1 MTERHA
7 PAALH
12 LRGVTKRYG
21 EVVALDGVDLEVAPG
36 LITTLVGPSGCGK
49 STLLGVVA
57 GLTAPTAGRV
67 HLGGRDVTD
76 LPAERR
82 GAVLVFQEHRLFPFL
97 TALEDVAFGLRM
109 RGVPRRERDRQ
120 AAEMLERVGLG
131 GLGGRRPAEL
141 SGGQR
146 QRVALARA
154 LVLDPQVLLLDE
166 PLSSLDPHLRDGLRE
181 LVVELQRERELT
193 TLVVTHDR
201 EEAVAFGDR
210 LAVLFDG
217 RLHQHAGPR
226 DVVERPATG
235 EVARFIGATE
245 VLPGRRMRDRVMS
258 PIGPLP
264 LPAGVSGP
272 GDGGSG
278 GVVGADGSGG
288 VVGADGS
295 GGVVGADGPSGVGGA
310 LGAAGADV
318 EVVLRRDRLRLRAA
332 AAVTDSGSGAD
343 DQVRSERGLLVGRV
357 AAARYLGTRTRVTV
371 TIDGHE
377 LTVEAPSAELAA
389 FGAGAAVTLE
399 VPAEA
404 VWLVPAGSSW

>member
-12 LRGVTKRYG
+12 LRGFTKRYG

-288 VVGADGS
+288 VVGA
-295 GGVVGADGPSGVGGA
+295 

-371 TIDGHE
+371 TIDGQE

-389 FGAGAAVTLE
+389 LGAGAAVTLE

>member
-49 STLLGVVA
+49 SPLLGVVA

-181 LVVELQRERELT
+181 LVVELQLERELT

-288 VVGADGS
+288 VV
-295 GGVVGADGPSGVGGA
+295 GA

>member
-1 MTERHA
+1 MTERHG

-21 EVVALDGVDLEVAPG
+21 EVVALDAVDLEVAPG

-57 GLTAPTAGRV
+57 GLTPQTAGRV

-109 RGVPRRERDRQ
+109 RGVPRRQRDRQ

-131 GLGGRRPAEL
+131 GMGGRRPAEL

-201 EEAVAFGDR
+201 EEAVVFGDR
-210 LAVLFDG
+210 LAVLLDG

-245 VLPGRRMRDRVMS
+245 VLPGRRTRDVVTT

-264 LPAGVSGP
+264 LPVRASGQRR
-272 GDGGSG
+272 GGAASADGTHAAD
-278 GVVGADGSGG
+278 GADGADRAD
-288 VVGADGS
+288 GAD
-295 GGVVGADGPSGVGGA
+295 
-310 LGAAGADV
+310 GADV
-318 EVVLRRDRLRLRAA
+318 EVVLRRDRLRLHAAGDASDAPDAPTGTQARAP
-332 AAVTDSGSGAD
+332 
-343 DQVRSERGLLVGRV
+343 SEGCRLVGRV

-389 FGAGAAVTLE
+389 FGAGTAVTLE
-399 VPAEA
+399 IPAEA
-404 VWLVPAGSSW
+404 VWLVPGGPPR

>member
-1 MTERHA
+1 MTDRDGRDD
-7 PAALH
+7 PATLH

-67 HLGGRDVTD
+67 HLAGRDVTD

-109 RGVPRRERDRQ
+109 RGVARRERERR
-120 AAEMLERVGLG
+120 AAAMLERVGLG

-181 LVVELQRERELT
+181 LVVELQRERALT
-193 TLVVTHDR
+193 TLLVTHDR
-201 EEAVAFGDR
+201 EEAVVFGDR
-210 LAVLFDG
+210 LAVLLDG
-217 RLHQHAGPR
+217 RLHQHAEPR

-245 VLPGRRMRDRVMS
+245 VLPGRRTRDAVTT
-258 PIGPLP
+258 PIGALP
-264 LPAGVSGP
+264 LPAGAP
-272 GDGGSG
+272 GSG
-278 GVVGADGSGG
+278 GGGPVEAGGASGASGVSGASGG
-288 VVGADGS
+288 VGAS
-295 GGVVGADGPSGVGGA
+295 
-310 LGAAGADV
+310 GADV
-318 EVVLRRDRLRLRAA
+318 EVVLRRDRLRLRA
-332 AAVTDSGSGAD
+332 VEHTTDSGPGAPARVGSGPC
-343 DQVRSERGLLVGRV
+343 LLAGRV

-371 TIDGHE
+371 TIAGHE
-377 LTVEAPSAELAA
+377 LTVEAPSAQLATI
-389 FGAGAAVTLE
+389 GAGAAVTLE

-404 VWLVPAGSSW
+404 VWLVPAGRSR

>member
-181 LVVELQRERELT
+181 LVVELQLERELT

-278 GVVGADGSGG
+278 GVVGA
-288 VVGADGS
+288 
-295 GGVVGADGPSGVGGA
+295 

-389 FGAGAAVTLE
+389 LGAGAAVTLE

>member
-210 LAVLFDG
+210 LAVLLDG

-288 VVGADGS
+288 VV
-295 GGVVGADGPSGVGGA
+295 GA

-389 FGAGAAVTLE
+389 LGAGAAVTLE

>member
-1 MTERHA
+1 VTDRDG
-7 PAALH
+7 PVPLH

-67 HLGGRDVTD
+67 HLGGRDVTE

-82 GAVLVFQEHRLFPFL
+82 GVVLVFQEHRLFPFL

-109 RGVPRRERDRQ
+109 RGVPRRERERR
-120 AAEMLERVGLG
+120 AVTMLERVGLG
-131 GLGGRRPAEL
+131 GLGSRRPAEL

-166 PLSSLDPHLRDGLRE
+166 PLASLDPHLRDGLRE
-181 LVVELQRERELT
+181 LVVELQRERALT

-201 EEAVAFGDR
+201 EEAVVFGDR
-210 LAVLFDG
+210 LAVLLDG
-217 RLHQHAGPR
+217 RLHQHAEPR

-245 VLPGRRMRDRVMS
+245 VLPGRRTGDRVTTAV
-258 PIGPLP
+258 GPLP
-264 LPAGVSGP
+264 LPVGVPGP
-272 GDGGSG
+272 GGR
-278 GVVGADGSGG
+278 A
-288 VVGADGS
+288 A
-295 GGVVGADGPSGVGGA
+295 A
-310 LGAAGADV
+310 GAAGAEGAEMAEPAKGAEGAGGADV

-332 AAVTDSGSGAD
+332 EAATDSGPGAPD
-343 DQVRSERGLLVGRV
+343 DVRSERCLLAGRV

-404 VWLVPAGSSW
+404 VWLVPAGPSR

>member
-1 MTERHA
+1 MTDRDGPA
-7 PAALH
+7 PLH

-67 HLGGRDVTD
+67 HLGGRDVTE

-82 GAVLVFQEHRLFPFL
+82 GIVLVFQEHRLFPFL

-109 RGVPRRERDRQ
+109 RGVPRRERERR
-120 AAEMLERVGLG
+120 AASMLERVGLG
-131 GLGGRRPAEL
+131 GLGSRRPAEL

-166 PLSSLDPHLRDGLRE
+166 PLASLDPHLRDGLRE
-181 LVVELQRERELT
+181 LVVELQRERALT

-201 EEAVAFGDR
+201 EEAVVFGDR
-210 LAVLFDG
+210 LVVLLDG
-217 RLHQHAGPR
+217 RLHQHAEPR

-245 VLPGRRMRDRVMS
+245 VLPGRRTGDRVTT
-258 PIGPLP
+258 PVGPLP
-264 LPAGVSGP
+264 LPVGVPGP
-272 GDGGSG
+272 GGRA
-278 GVVGADGSGG
+278 AD
-288 VVGADGS
+288 
-295 GGVVGADGPSGVGGA
+295 
-310 LGAAGADV
+310 GAAG
-318 EVVLRRDRLRLRAA
+318 
-332 AAVTDSGSGAD
+332 
-343 DQVRSERGLLVGRV
+343 
-357 AAARYLGTRTRVTV
+357 
-371 TIDGHE
+371 
-377 LTVEAPSAELAA
+377 
-389 FGAGAAVTLE
+389 
-399 VPAEA
+399 
-404 VWLVPAGSSW
+404 

>member
-1 MTERHA
+1 MTERDGAA
-7 PAALH
+7 PLH
-12 LRGVTKRYG
+12 LRGITKRYG
-21 EVVALDGVDLEVAPG
+21 EVVALDAVDLEVAPG

-97 TALEDVAFGLRM
+97 TAVEDVAFGLRM
-109 RGVPRRERDRQ
+109 RGVPRRERGRR

-193 TLVVTHDR
+193 TVVVTHDR
-201 EEAVAFGDR
+201 EEAVVFGDR
-210 LAVLFDG
+210 LAVLLDG

-245 VLPGRRMRDRVMS
+245 VLPGRRSRDAVTT

-264 LPAGVSGP
+264 LPAAAPSAGGDP
-272 GDGGSG
+272 GD
-278 GVVGADGSGG
+278 
-288 VVGADGS
+288 
-295 GGVVGADGPSGVGGA
+295 
-310 LGAAGADV
+310 GADV
-318 EVVLRRDRLRLRAA
+318 EVVLRRDRLRLRAVGDA
-332 AAVTDSGSGAD
+332 PD
-343 DQVRSERGLLVGRV
+343 DPTGTHGRARSDRCLLAGRV

-371 TIDGHE
+371 SVDGHE

-389 FGAGAAVTLE
+389 LGAGAAVTLE
-399 VPAEA
+399 IPAEA
-404 VWLVPAGSSW
+404 VWLVPAGPSR

>member
-181 LVVELQRERELT
+181 LVVELQLERELT

-288 VVGADGS
+288 VVGA
-295 GGVVGADGPSGVGGA
+295 

-389 FGAGAAVTLE
+389 LGAGAAVTLE

>member
-181 LVVELQRERELT
+181 LVVELQLERELT

-288 VVGADGS
+288 VV
-295 GGVVGADGPSGVGGA
+295 GA